1 MPDVQSTVLEFVN
14 KLRKRKIEGSQATA
28 KCTVELLRSVI
39 SQQRVPHSNQAL
51 ALIDAVKAVGEQLVA
66 ANPVELAVGNVV
78 RRVLHIIREEDLSL
92 ATAAMAGLDLLD
104 GSDDDGEDDNCKG
117 VGYSAM
123 SAAVA
128 AAAAR
133 STLRPPSLQTLLEGT
148 PESAAVPYTSSS
160 GADSESKT
168 ADKSSITR
176 KLKHDVIEG
185 VNQLILE
192 IAGCHEQ
199 IAEQAIEHIHQN
211 EVILTLG
218 SSRTVLEF
226 LCAAKEKKR
235 SFRVFVAEGAPR
247 YQGHL
252 LAKELVAR
260 GLQTTVIT
268 DSAVFAMISRVNMV
282 IIGAHAVMANGGV
295 IGPVGVNMAA
305 LAAKKHAVPF
315 VVLAGSHKL
324 CPLYPHNPE
333 VLLNELR
340 SPSEL
345 LDFGE
350 FSDCLD
356 FGTGSGSPLLQ
367 VVNPTFDY
375 VPPSLVS
382 LFITDT
388 GGHNPSYMY
397 RLIADY
403 YSADDLIEILSRLPS
418 KSLVRFMLVSKSWQE
433 IISSKSFI
441 RLRSLTWPLRFLLVL
456 KEFDYQKGRL
466 TFNFFSSSSL
476 SLSSTSIS
484 TTFLSKITFPL
495 RQAGHPMYYVNGL
508 INIGDIICNP
518 CTGKT
523 VSLPK
528 LAASGGSIGRR
539 FFGYDPVNNQY
550 KVLCITHHNLGG
562 HATLQFNRYH
572 VFTLGAKPKKWRFID
587 CGIPHT
593 DWSSC
598 LCIDGFVYYIAS
610 TDAGLMCLMKFDLS
624 SEKLNIFARASE
636 EMKASFSHFNSYKT
650 LINYHGK
657 VAIAIQRSHLVPS
670 IDLFVFEEGKQEY
683 KAKSFNNLARL
694 NLRTKCVINHMDD
707 TIFAPVYSE
716 SEATIIHHDFK
727 GHSFKKMKFEV
738 DVKKDWF
745 HETNYFVGYVE
756 SLMMI

>member
-1 MPDVQSTVLEFVN
+1 MPDVQSMVLEFVN

-28 KCTVELLRSVI
+28 RCTVELLRSVI
-39 SQQRVPHSNQAL
+39 SHHRVPHANQAS
-51 ALIDAVKAVGEQLVA
+51 ALIDAVKAVGGQLVA
-66 ANPVELAVGNVV
+66 ANPVGMLCFFHPVKFLFKGMIFIGFCVELAVGNVV

-92 ATAAMAGLDLLD
+92 ATAAVAGLDLLD
-104 GSDDDGEDDNCKG
+104 ASDDDEDVNGKG
-117 VGYSAM
+117 IGYPAM
-123 SAAVA
+123 SAAVV

-148 PESAAVPYTSSS
+148 PESATVPYTSSS

-185 VNQLILE
+185 VNQLIHE

-199 IAEQAIEHIHQN
+199 IAEQAVEHIHQN

-356 FGTGSGSPLLQ
+356 FGSGSGSPLLQ

-403 YSADDLIEILSRLPS
+403 YSADDL
-418 KSLVRFMLVSKSWQE
+418 VM
-433 IISSKSFI
+433 
-441 RLRSLTWPLRFLLVL
+441 
-456 KEFDYQKGRL
+456 
-466 TFNFFSSSSL
+466 
-476 SLSSTSIS
+476 
-484 TTFLSKITFPL
+484 
-495 RQAGHPMYYVNGL
+495 
-508 INIGDIICNP
+508 
-518 CTGKT
+518 
-523 VSLPK
+523 
-528 LAASGGSIGRR
+528 
-539 FFGYDPVNNQY
+539 
-550 KVLCITHHNLGG
+550 
-562 HATLQFNRYH
+562 
-572 VFTLGAKPKKWRFID
+572 
-587 CGIPHT
+587 
-593 DWSSC
+593 
-598 LCIDGFVYYIAS
+598 
-610 TDAGLMCLMKFDLS
+610 
-624 SEKLNIFARASE
+624 
-636 EMKASFSHFNSYKT
+636 
-650 LINYHGK
+650 
-657 VAIAIQRSHLVPS
+657 
-670 IDLFVFEEGKQEY
+670 
-683 KAKSFNNLARL
+683 
-694 NLRTKCVINHMDD
+694 
-707 TIFAPVYSE
+707 
-716 SEATIIHHDFK
+716 
-727 GHSFKKMKFEV
+727 
-738 DVKKDWF
+738 
-745 HETNYFVGYVE
+745 
-756 SLMMI
+756 

>member
-39 SQQRVPHSNQAL
+39 SQQRVPHSNQAS

-495 RQAGHPMYYVNGL
+495 RQAGHPIYYVNGL

-572 VFTLGAKPKKWRFID
+572 
-587 CGIPHT
+587 
-593 DWSSC
+593 
-598 LCIDGFVYYIAS
+598 
-610 TDAGLMCLMKFDLS
+610 
-624 SEKLNIFARASE
+624 LNIFARASE

-683 KAKSFNNLARL
+683 KAKSFNNLPRL

>member
-1 MPDVQSTVLEFVN
+1 MPDVQSTVVEFVN

-28 KCTVELLRSVI
+28 KYTVELLRSVI
-39 SQQRVPHSNQAL
+39 SHQRVPHANQAA
-51 ALIDAVKAVGEQLVA
+51 ALIDAVKAVGEQLIA

-92 ATAAMAGLDLLD
+92 TTAAMGGLDLLD
-104 GSDDDGEDDNCKG
+104 ASDDDDVDNCKG
-117 VGYSAM
+117 IGFPAM
-123 SAAVA
+123 SAAVV

-148 PESAAVPYTSSS
+148 PESATVPYTSSS

-168 ADKSSITR
+168 ADKSSLTR

-185 VNQLILE
+185 VNQLIQE
-192 IAGCHEQ
+192 IAGSHEQ

-305 LAAKKHAVPF
+305 LAAQKHAVPF

-356 FGTGSGSPLLQ
+356 FGAGSGSLQ

-375 VPPSLVS
+375 VPPNLVS

-403 YSADDLIEILSRLPS
+403 YSADDL
-418 KSLVRFMLVSKSWQE
+418 VM
-433 IISSKSFI
+433 
-441 RLRSLTWPLRFLLVL
+441 
-456 KEFDYQKGRL
+456 
-466 TFNFFSSSSL
+466 
-476 SLSSTSIS
+476 
-484 TTFLSKITFPL
+484 
-495 RQAGHPMYYVNGL
+495 
-508 INIGDIICNP
+508 
-518 CTGKT
+518 
-523 VSLPK
+523 
-528 LAASGGSIGRR
+528 
-539 FFGYDPVNNQY
+539 
-550 KVLCITHHNLGG
+550 
-562 HATLQFNRYH
+562 
-572 VFTLGAKPKKWRFID
+572 
-587 CGIPHT
+587 
-593 DWSSC
+593 
-598 LCIDGFVYYIAS
+598 
-610 TDAGLMCLMKFDLS
+610 
-624 SEKLNIFARASE
+624 
-636 EMKASFSHFNSYKT
+636 
-650 LINYHGK
+650 
-657 VAIAIQRSHLVPS
+657 
-670 IDLFVFEEGKQEY
+670 
-683 KAKSFNNLARL
+683 
-694 NLRTKCVINHMDD
+694 
-707 TIFAPVYSE
+707 
-716 SEATIIHHDFK
+716 
-727 GHSFKKMKFEV
+727 
-738 DVKKDWF
+738 
-745 HETNYFVGYVE
+745 
-756 SLMMI
+756 